1 MADEGAYIGVCPGCK
16 NVVAVKMNGFDEKDE
31 IIEFVTD
38 LLEGG
43 RMVTH
48 ITNDEIPAL
57 DMGHCRCE
65 KD

>member
-1 MADEGAYIGVCPGCK
+1 MPDEGAYIGVCPGCK
-16 NVVAVKMNGFDEKDE
+16 KVVAVMMDGPDEQDE
-31 IIEFVTD
+31 IIEFVTG

-48 ITNDEIPAL
+48 ITNNEIPAL